1 MGLSTSIETKIWLFK
16 ENMYIGTDCEDIERF
31 ENLEKQFISKVFSRK
46 ETDYCLSTQKPA
58 EHFAVR
64 FAAKE
69 AVIKAFMQAGC
80 SIGLDL
86 CDIEILK
93 DRAGVPFAKLHADK
107 QDKLNSYTIR
117 VSMSHSKNMALAF
130 AIVFQ
135 KN

>member
-1 MGLSTSIETKIWLFK
+1 MF
-16 ENMYIGTDCEDIERF
+16 IGTDIEDIERF
-31 ENLEKQFISKVFSRK
+31 ESLEKQFISKVFSKK
-46 ETDYCLSTQKPA
+46 EISYCLSTKKPA

-69 AVIKAFMQAGC
+69 AIIKAFNQAGC
-80 SIGLDL
+80 RIGLDL

-93 DRAGVPFAKLHADK
+93 DNKGVPFAKLHTDK
-107 QDKLNSYTIR
+107 HDKLNKYTVRI
-117 VSMSHSKNMALAF
+117 SMSHSRNMALAF